1 MILKIVSILRESI
14 EILGNTQLEVILLEI
29 VFDNCLL
36 RIPFLT
42 IDLLFNS
49 IGFLALI
56 ARLVAQLEVR

>member
-14 EILGNTQLEVILLEI
+14 EILGDTQLEVILLKI
-29 VFDNCLL
+29 VFDDCML

-42 IDLLFNS
+42 IDLLFIS

-56 ARLVAQLEVR
+56 ARLVA